1 MLNHLD
7 NYYYSKSEPEQSC
20 LLFLRRFLLDHSS
33 QIEEQW
39 KYTTAFFTYKKKLFC
54 YFSISKKTNRIYIGF
69 VDGNKIK
76 HKDLVDEGRKQIR
89 VFYID
94 PNNDIDIKSLKEI
107 LRLAVK
113 LY

>member
-7 NYYYSKSEPEQSC
+7 NYYFSKPEPEQSC
-20 LLFLRRFLLDHSS
+20 LLFLRRYLLDYSS
-33 QIEEQW
+33 QIEEHW

-54 YFSISKKTNRIYIGF
+54 YFSISKKTNQLYIGF
-69 VDGNKIK
+69 VDGNRVG
-76 HKDLVDEGRKQIR
+76 HKKLLDEGRKQIR

-94 PNNDIDIKSLKEI
+94 PNKDIDIKSLKEI
-107 LRLAVK
+107 LNLAVK